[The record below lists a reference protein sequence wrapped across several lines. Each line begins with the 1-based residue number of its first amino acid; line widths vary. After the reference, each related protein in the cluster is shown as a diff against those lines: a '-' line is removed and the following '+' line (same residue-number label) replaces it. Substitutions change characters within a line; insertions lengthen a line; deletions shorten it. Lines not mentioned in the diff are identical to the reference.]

1 MSSLTHSDPTAA
13 KQASSSGSTSRQ
25 GGDNLLR
32 SLYFSENGSNR
43 LTRFIAALYRGFW
56 RGVWDEHDINAFVVR
71 LYEQNDWFGSA
82 EHNLQGF
89 FPWEAELLH
98 EHFDGCSSLVVGAAG
113 GGREMIAAARAG
125 WRVEGFECHPVL
137 VQKCKE
143 YLSQVGV
150 SAEIFQAAPD
160 EVPAHLPTYDAAI
173 VGCGALGHIVGRS
186 KRVKFL
192 KDLKSHLKDG
202 TPVLLSVGRR
212 PEGSRY
218 YKLIY
223 QTARAMR
230 LFRSSNSVEVGDDP
244 FDLYTHRF
252 TEAELHAELR
262 QAGFRVVKSV
272 EGAEIY
278 VVAGA

>member
-1 MSSLTHSDPTAA
+1 MSSLIHSDTTAA
-13 KQASSSGSTSRQ
+13 KQVSSSAFASRQ
-25 GGDNLLR
+25 SGDRVLR

-43 LTRFIAALYRGFW
+43 LTRFITALYRGFW

-98 EHFDGCSSLVVGAAG
+98 EHFEGCASIVVGAAG
-113 GGREMIAAARAG
+113 GGREMIALARAG
-125 WRVEGFECHPVL
+125 WQVDGFECHPVL

-150 SAEIFQAAPD
+150 SAEIFQAAAD
-160 EVPAHLPTYDAAI
+160 EVPTHLPTYDAAI

-186 KRVKFL
+186 KRVRFL
-192 KDLKSHLKDG
+192 RDLKSHLTNG
-202 TPVLLSVGRR
+202 APVLLSVGRR
-212 PEGSRY
+212 PEGSQY
-218 YKLIY
+218 HNVIY
-223 QTARAMR
+223 QVARIVR
-230 LFRSSNSVEVGDDP
+230 LVGRSNSLEVGDDP

-252 TEAELHAELR
+252 TETEVHAELR
-262 QAGFRVVKSV
+262 EAGYGIVKSV
-272 EGAEIY
+272 EKQEIY
-278 VVAGA
+278 IVARA